1 MSNRVLFIS
10 GRCPHSKKMLLGIQ
24 QHPFLKEIFQIIN
37 IDTHPYPNFIKTVPS
52 ILINNQVVSGNRVFE
67 YLGKIVEA
75 KMGQEERETSDA
87 LTDKD
92 QGVCRINEEGM
103 LEGYCGSTEGIG
115 FSAITEDSDDF
126 TNKRHTM
133 EDNFDFLEDASTS
146 NTVYQQVAQME
157 ASEDKLGKQRTSF
170 DSDFERMQSERGE
183 LMKGPGSMGP
193 R

>member
-10 GRCPHSKKMLLGIQ
+10 GRCPHSKKILVGIH
-24 QHPFLKEIFQIIN
+24 QHTFLKDIFQIIN
-37 IDTHPYPNFIKTVPS
+37 IDTHPYPNFIKTVPC

-75 KMGQEERETSDA
+75 KMEQEERETSNA

-92 QGVCRINEEGM
+92 QGVCRINEEGV
-103 LEGYCGSTEGIG
+103 LEGYCGSSNGIG

-126 TNKRHTM
+126 TKKRHTI
-133 EDNFDFLEDASTS
+133 EDNFDFLEDASSS